1 MTQGYIKILQVVTNN
16 DGNQEGTCAVELR
29 ACSDSGGDDG
39 KGTAQWQ

>member
-16 DGNQEGTCAVELR
+16 DGNQECTCAVELR